1 MLAWIRRDSFVT
13 HRAFCGT
20 LVEETGRV
28 LVVPVPP
35 SPRPPD
41 LEAEENVD
49 KDKEK
54 RGEEDNENSAV
65 AETDKPP
72 HVEAVTEKPLRI
84 LSPPP
89 LPQELQ
95 RNPSPPPL
103 AQEAQPLLPQPP
115 LAQEP
120 QPLRSRPPLPQ
131 EPPPL
136 CSRPPFLREQQP
148 VVVLVPNVDGMLFL
162 NLVSV
167 LVLFH
172 IDVLDVIYCRFLLL

>member
-13 HRAFCGT
+13 HRAFCGA

-28 LVVPVPP
+28 LVLPVPP
-35 SPRPPD
+35 SPRLPD
-41 LEAEENVD
+41 LEAEDNVD

-54 RGEEDNENSAV
+54 KGEQDNENSAV

-72 HVEAVTEKPLRI
+72 RVEAVTEKPLRI
-84 LSPPP
+84 PSPPP

-95 RNPSPPPL
+95 HDPSL
-103 AQEAQPLLPQPP
+103 PP

-120 QPLRSRPPLPQ
+120 QPLHSRPPLPQ
-131 EPPPL
+131 EPQPL
-136 CSRPPFLREQQP
+136 CSRPPLLREQQP
-148 VVVLVPNVDGMLFL
+148 VVALVPNVDGMLIL
-162 NLVSV
+162 NLVFV

-172 IDVLDVIYCRFLLL
+172 IDVLDVIYC